1 MFNQLM
7 SSFVRIYSAD
17 GAVAG
22 NGLLVH
28 KRRVLTCA
36 STVADALGIPRETHN
51 ASEGEV
57 QVDFPSAGADR
68 KIKARVVFW
77 QPPLSTG
84 EAGSD
89 IAVLELECCP
99 PDGAE
104 YIPPPAPTNMH
115 YINITRAIADGRVV
129 PFLGAGAGLFGRP
142 EGATFQPGHHLPGSP
157 ELAAHL
163 AETYGYPLAEMR
175 DLVRVSQYVTLV
187 SGLGPLYSTL
197 HEFFDV
203 DYPVTD
209 LHQFFARL
217 PALLRAKGHRPKYQ
231 LIVTTNY
238 DDVLERAFR
247 EADEPFDL
255 VSYVADGSQRGKF
268 LHWPSDGEVRL
279 IDRPNEDQIIT
290 TDKRTVILKIHGAID
305 RLNPDRDSYV
315 ITEDHYIDYLTHT
328 DVSNLIPVTLAAK
341 MKMSHF
347 LFLGYSLRD
356 WNLRVI
362 LHRIWGEQKLNF
374 KSWAIQTNPQ
384 EMDQRFWM
392 KRDVDILNARL
403 EDFIVE
409 LNSRLH
415 ALAPVGGRS

>member
-7 SSFVRIYSAD
+7 SSFVRIYSAS

-22 NGLLVH
+22 NGLLVD
-28 KRRVLTCA
+28 KKRVLTSA
-36 STVADALGIPRETHN
+36 STVADALGIPPETHS
-51 ASEGEV
+51 ADEAEV
-57 QVDFPSAGADR
+57 QVDFPCVGADQR
-68 KIKARVVFW
+68 IKARVVFW
-77 QPPLSTG
+77 QPPLATD

-99 PDGAE
+99 PDE
-104 YIPPPAPTNMH
+104 VECIPPPAPTNMH
-115 YINITRAIADGRVV
+115 YINIARAITDGRVV
-129 PFLGAGAGLFGRP
+129 PFLGAGASLFGRP
-142 EGATFQPGHHLPGSP
+142 EGASFQPGHHLPGGG
-157 ELAAHL
+157 ELATHL

-209 LHQFFARL
+209 LHRFFASL
-217 PALLRAKGHRPKYQ
+217 PALLREKGHRPKYQ

-247 EADEPFDL
+247 DAGEPFDL
-255 VSYVADGSQRGKF
+255 VSYVADGNQRGKF
-268 LHWPSDGEVRL
+268 LHWPPDGDVRL
-279 IDRPNEDQIIT
+279 IDRPNEDRIIS

-341 MKMSHF
+341 LKMSHF

-362 LHRIWGEQKLNF
+362 LHRIWGEQILNF
-374 KSWAIQTNPQ
+374 KSWAIQINPQ
-384 EMDQRFWM
+384 EMDQRFWT

-403 EDFIVE
+403 EDFISQ
-409 LNSRLH
+409 LSSRLH
-415 ALAPVGGRS
+415 ASPPVGGRS